1 MSHDDTSLLMWLVQS
16 TCSVCLWLSLL
27 HIHQISLAKQDQQ
40 PELCKPSAF
49 NCLSV
54 WQGTKSVFLKRV
66 TNQETLSYNLPA
78 PHTQAK
84 PLELAWAAAWFC
96 LPSPSRK
103 TGSPVP
109 HWLHKHWM
117 SSSWSIVTDLDILCW
132 HHWLNN
138 VGYSFL
144 NAMRVETTSQTLKLA
159 KWQSNSVCPRHVDK
173 IQTAIANDN

>member
-1 MSHDDTSLLMWLVQS
+1 MSHDNISLLMWLVHT
-16 TCSVCLWLSLL
+16 TCSVCVALFQM
-27 HIHQISLAKQDQQ
+27 HQISLAKQDQQ

-49 NCLSV
+49 NCLLV
-54 WQGTKSVFLKRV
+54 RQGTNSGFLKRV
-66 TNQETLSYNLPA
+66 TNQTRLSYNVPA

-117 SSSWSIVTDLDILCW
+117 SSSWSIVDWPWYPLLTPLIKQCRIQLFEC
-132 HHWLNN
+132 
-138 VGYSFL
+138 
-144 NAMRVETTSQTLKLA
+144 NASRNSLTNSQTHKVTVKLSVSSA
-159 KWQSNSVCPRHVDK
+159 CRQNTNSNS
-173 IQTAIANDN
+173 